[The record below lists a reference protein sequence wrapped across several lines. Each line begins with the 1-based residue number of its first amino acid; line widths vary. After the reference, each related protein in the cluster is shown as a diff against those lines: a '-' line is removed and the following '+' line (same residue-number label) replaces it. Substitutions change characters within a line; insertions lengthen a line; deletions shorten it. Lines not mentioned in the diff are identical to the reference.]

1 MTSASAPNPSHP
13 DDVLDFW
20 FGDSLAQGWPVVP
33 RKPLWFGSDPA
44 VDETI
49 HQRFGP
55 LVAQALAGGLTE
67 WESQPRTR
75 LALLVLLDQ
84 FTRNLHRGQPAAF
97 AGDARA
103 CSLAL
108 DLLDQGRHRD
118 LPPIGQVFVFM
129 PLMHAED
136 LALQDRCIRCFQDLL
151 DATPADHTVARADH
165 TVARAD
171 LESHLQFARLHR
183 DIVLRFGRFPHRNAA
198 LGRRNTDEETA
209 FLVDGPR
216 FGQ

>member
-1 MTSASAPNPSHP
+1 MNHDLQTSHP
-13 DDVLDFW
+13 DARAVLDFW

-33 RKPLWFGSDPA
+33 RKALWFGSDRA
-44 VDETI
+44 TDSAIRE
-49 HQRFGP
+49 RFGT
-55 LVAQALAGGLTE
+55 LVDQAVTGGLQS
-67 WESQPRTR
+67 WELQPLDR

-84 FTRNLHRGQPAAF
+84 FTRNLHRGRAEAF
-97 AGDARA
+97 AGDTRAAR
-103 CSLAL
+103 LAL
-108 DLLDQGRHRD
+108 QTLDEGLHRT

-136 LALQDRCIRCFQDLL
+136 LGLQDRCIRCFQDLL
-151 DATPADHTVARADH
+151 DATPADH

-198 LGRRNTDEETA
+198 LGRRSTDEETA

>member
-1 MTSASAPNPSHP
+1 MTHDLQTSHP
-13 DDVLDFW
+13 DAHAVLDFW
-20 FGDSLAQGWPVVP
+20 FGDSLAHGWPVVP
-33 RKPLWFGSDPA
+33 RKPLWFGSNPA
-44 VDETI
+44 TDAAISE
-49 HQRFGP
+49 RFGA
-55 LVAQALAGGLTE
+55 LVERAVAGGLQA
-67 WESQPRTR
+67 WEAAPPDR

-84 FTRNLHRGQPAAF
+84 FTRNLHRGRAEAF

-103 CSLAL
+103 ARLAL
-108 DLLDQGRHRD
+108 QTLDGQLHRA
-118 LPPIGQVFVFM
+118 LPPIGRVFVFM

-136 LALQDRCIRCFQDLL
+136 LALQDRCIRCFEELL
-151 DATPADHTVARADH
+151 ADTPTTH

-198 LGRRNTDEETA
+198 LGRRSTDEETA

>member
-1 MTSASAPNPSHP
+1 MTPATAPAPSRP
-13 DDVLDFW
+13 DAVLDFW
-20 FGDSLAQGWPVVP
+20 FGDSLVHGWPVVP

-44 VDETI
+44 VDEAI
-49 HQRFGP
+49 RQGFGP
-55 LVAQALAGGLTE
+55 LVAQALAGGLTD
-67 WESQPRTR
+67 WEEPPRHR

-84 FTRNLHRGQPAAF
+84 FTRNLHRGQATAF

-103 CSLAL
+103 CALAL
-108 DLLDQGRHRD
+108 DLLDRGLHRS
-118 LPPIGQVFVFM
+118 LPPIGRVFVFM

-136 LALQDRCIRCFQDLL
+136 LALQDRCIRCFEDLL
-151 DATPADHTVARADH
+151 ADTPADHAVARD
-165 TVARAD
+165 D
-171 LESHLQFARLHR
+171 LASHLQFARLHR
-183 DIVLRFGRFPHRNAA
+183 DIVLRFGRFPHRNQA

>member
-1 MTSASAPNPSHP
+1 MTSASAPAPSRP
-13 DDVLDFW
+13 DAVLDFW

-44 VDETI
+44 VDDTI
-49 HQRFGP
+49 RQRFGP
-55 LVAQALAGGLTE
+55 LVAQALAGGLSD
-67 WESQPRTR
+67 WEHPPRSR

-84 FTRNLHRGQPAAF
+84 FTRNLHRGQATAF

-103 CSLAL
+103 CALAL
-108 DLLDQGRHRD
+108 DLLDQGRHRE

-136 LALQDRCIRCFQDLL
+136 LALQDRCIGCFQALL
-151 DATPADHTVARADH
+151 DATPADHSVARD
-165 TVARAD
+165 D
-171 LESHLQFARLHR
+171 LAGHLQYARLHR

-198 LGRRNTDEETA
+198 LGRRSTDEETA

>member
-1 MTSASAPNPSHP
+1 MSHTAFP
-13 DDVLDFW
+13 DLAAADTVLDYW

-44 VDETI
+44 TDDTI
-49 HQRFGP
+49 RQRFGS
-55 LVAQALAGGLTE
+55 LVEQAVAGGLRA
-67 WESQPRTR
+67 WEPDARSR

-84 FTRNLHRGQPAAF
+84 FTRNLWRGQAAAF

-103 CSLAL
+103 CALAL
-108 DLLDQGRHRD
+108 DALDRGLDRQ
-118 LPPIGQVFVFM
+118 LPPIGRVFVFM

-136 LALQDRCIRCFQDLL
+136 LGLQDRCIACFEALQA
-151 DATPADHTVARADH
+151 ATPDTHTVARDDIA
-165 TVARAD
+165 
-171 LESHLQFARLHR
+171 SHLQYARLHR

-198 LGRRNTDEETA
+198 LGRRSTDEETA